1 MKFFNSLKFK
11 LTIILISVALIP
23 LLCLSLFQL
32 NQFGT
37 MIHNNIKEQELYIA
51 DNNVNI
57 INSWIDSKA
66 SQITEIIKA
75 NPDFKKMDMATIRP
89 IISYIAQSDSD
100 VESLIVAGQ
109 DGVNGSISISD
120 REYFKKAKETKS
132 IAVTDVVVNK
142 SSNKKNIPIA
152 VPVLDDSNNFQ
163 GVITSMVSIESL
175 EHNIG
180 KVKISET
187 GYAFL
192 LSQKGDFMYHPNK
205 DYIGIP
211 YKDVI
216 KNSDTLNLFNN
227 EIFAK
232 DKGYIEYTDDEGIK
246 KTASFSTVARTGWK
260 VVVTAPESEIYTEI
274 DKSLVT
280 SAIFILIAVI
290 VVMLISFLM
299 ASITAKP
306 IQLSAEYLNILAN
319 ADFTQPVPQ
328 RFKKRKDEIGTLV
341 KSMEIMGEAIKSVV
355 TDVIREA
362 DSVKKNIATSSQS
375 MLQLA
380 TQVEDVSSTTEEMHS
395 SMEGTAATT
404 EQMNA
409 TSIEIE
415 GSVENIASKA
425 QNGSQIAEEIRKR
438 AQSLKENAI
447 GSQKSAHDIRDNI
460 DTEIREAIEQAKV
473 VEQIDILTESILQIT
488 SQTNLLALNAAIEAA
503 RAGEAGKGFAV
514 VADEIRKLAEISKN
528 TVSEIQDIT
537 KLVANSVDNL
547 KLSSKKALTFI
558 DTTVIDD
565 YNSMVAT
572 GEQYYKDSESVQALV
587 SDLSETAEEL
597 LASIRSMVLA
607 INEVTI
613 SNSESAQGTQD
624 ISGKALS
631 VMQEANHV
639 KDLMEI
645 TESSTEKLTRIIS
658 KFKV

>member
-1 MKFFNSLKFK
+1 
-11 LTIILISVALIP
+11 
-23 LLCLSLFQL
+23 
-32 NQFGT
+32 
-37 MIHNNIKEQELYIA
+37 
-51 DNNVNI
+51 
-57 INSWIDSKA
+57 
-66 SQITEIIKA
+66 
-75 NPDFKKMDMATIRP
+75 
-89 IISYIAQSDSD
+89 
-100 VESLIVAGQ
+100 
-109 DGVNGSISISD
+109 
-120 REYFKKAKETKS
+120 
-132 IAVTDVVVNK
+132 
-142 SSNKKNIPIA
+142 
-152 VPVLDDSNNFQ
+152 
-163 GVITSMVSIESL
+163 
-175 EHNIG
+175 
-180 KVKISET
+180 
-187 GYAFL
+187 
-192 LSQKGDFMYHPNK
+192 
-205 DYIGIP
+205 
-211 YKDVI
+211 
-216 KNSDTLNLFNN
+216 
-227 EIFAK
+227 
-232 DKGYIEYTDDEGIK
+232 
-246 KTASFSTVARTGWK
+246 
-260 VVVTAPESEIYTEI
+260 
-274 DKSLVT
+274 
-280 SAIFILIAVI
+280 
-290 VVMLISFLM
+290 
-299 ASITAKP
+299 
-306 IQLSAEYLNILAN
+306 
-319 ADFTQPVPQ
+319 
-328 RFKKRKDEIGTLV
+328 
-341 KSMEIMGEAIKSVV
+341 MEIMGEAIKSVV